1 MHNLRVGESLSGMK
15 FSDVDL
21 SNTNVLFDDLSSI
34 DHRVL
39 RDGGLWNL

>member
-1 MHNLRVGESLSGMK
+1 MHHLRVGEYLSGVK

-21 SNTNVLFDDLSSI
+21 SNTNVLFEDLSSI

-39 RDGGLWNL
+39 REGGL